1 MLNKKRVNSTSDVH
15 NEVDLGHL
23 LGSILDYKWLILA
36 ITSFFTVIGVIYSIF
51 ATPIYQ
57 ANALV
62 QVESSVGSQL
72 VKNLDSLLPDK
83 PQSAAE
89 IELLQSRM
97 VLGKTVEDLHL
108 DISVSQDYFPLFG
121 KGWARLTG
129 EKSGELA
136 ISRFTVPDALQNT
149 PFTLEVGESNHF
161 TLKSDGDVVMS
172 GELGKLT
179 QKDGIALLL
188 SDIQAAPGTSFTVIK
203 SPSLLVMNRIKSNL
217 LIEDSGKDTGV
228 LNLTYTGPD
237 PVEIRKTLDGIT
249 QNYLLQNVERKS
261 AEAEKSLQFLQVQVP
276 KVRGELD
283 AAENK
288 LNQFRQENDSVD
300 LSLEAK
306 SVLDSVVNIDAQLNQ
321 LTFREAEISK
331 LYTKEHPAYRTLL
344 EKRQTLEDEKTNL
357 NKKISNLPKTQQE
370 IVRLTRDVQSGQE
383 VYMQLLNKQ
392 QELNISKASTVGN
405 VRIVDRAVTLP
416 GLVQPKKAIIIIAS
430 LLLGLIV
437 SILVVIIKT
446 VLHRGIENPAELE
459 EAGINV
465 YSSVPLSEW
474 QQKKDRAGQ
483 LNSKKAKNRASDLLA
498 LSNPTDLA
506 VEAMRSL
513 RTSLHFA
520 MLEAKNNI
528 LMISGA
534 SPSIGKTFV
543 STNLSVLVAQTNKKV
558 LFIDGDLRKG
568 YTHALLGLDNK
579 VGLSELLSDQ
589 SKIEDA
595 VQPSGVENLD
605 IMTRGQVPPNP
616 SELLM
621 NSRFA
626 AMLEWASKNYDLVI
640 VDTPPILA
648 VTDAAIIG
656 RHIGTAL
663 MVARFGVNTLKEI
676 EVSINRFE
684 QNGIEVKGLIL
695 NSVFKKA
702 ASYYGS
708 YGYYE
713 YEYKSE
719 KS

>member
-1 MLNKKRVNSTSDVH
+1 MNKKRVNSTSDVH

-149 PFTLEVGESNHF
+149 PFTLEVGEGNHF
-161 TLKSDGDVVMS
+161 TLKSDGDDVMS
-172 GELGKLT
+172 GEVGKLA
-179 QKDGIALLL
+179 QKDGITLLL
-188 SDIQAAPGTSFTVIK
+188 SDIQAEPGTSFTVIK

-416 GLVQPKKAIIIIAS
+416 GLVQPKKTIIILAS

-483 LNSKKAKNRASDLLA
+483 LNSKKAKNRASDLLV

-520 MLEAKNNI
+520 MLESKNNI

-595 VQPSGVENLD
+595 IQPSGVENLD

-626 AMLEWASKNYDLVI
+626 AMLDWASKNYDLVI

-684 QNGIEVKGLIL
+684 QNGIEIKGLIL

>member
-1 MLNKKRVNSTSDVH
+1 
-15 NEVDLGHL
+15 VDLGHL
-23 LGSILDYKWLILA
+23 LGSILDYRWLILA
-36 ITSFFTVIGVIYSIF
+36 IISFFTVIGVIYSIF

-62 QVESSVGSQL
+62 QVESSIGSQL
-72 VKNLDSLLPDK
+72 VKNLDSFLPNK

-108 DISVSQDYFPLFG
+108 DISISQNYFPLFG

-129 EKSGELA
+129 EKEGELA
-136 ISRFTVPDALQNT
+136 ISRFNVPVHLQNT
-149 PFTLEVGESNHF
+149 PFTVEIGESNHY
-161 TLKSDGDVVMS
+161 TLKSDGNEVMS
-172 GELGKLT
+172 GEVGKLA
-179 QKDGIALLL
+179 QKGDVSLLIN
-188 SDIQAAPGTSFTVIK
+188 DMRAVPGSSFTVTK
-203 SPSLLVMNRIKSNL
+203 YPSLLVMNRIKSNL

-261 AEAEKSLQFLQVQVP
+261 AEAEKSLEFLQVQVP

-283 AAENK
+283 TAENK
-288 LNQFRQENDSVD
+288 LNQFRQANDSVD

-344 EKRQTLEDEKTNL
+344 EKRQTLEDEKVNL

-405 VRIVDRAVTLP
+405 VRIIDRAVTLP
-416 GLVQPKKAIIIIAS
+416 GIVKPKKAIIILAS
-430 LLLGLIV
+430 LLVGLIV
-437 SILVVIIKT
+437 SVLVVIVKT

-483 LNSKKAKNRASDLLA
+483 INSKKSKNRASDLLV

-568 YTHALLGLDNK
+568 YTHSLLGLDNK
-579 VGLSELLSDQ
+579 IGLSELLSAQ
-589 SKIEDA
+589 SKIEDSI
-595 VQPSGVENLD
+595 QSSGVENLD

-621 NSRFA
+621 NSRFSG
-626 AMLEWASKNYDLVI
+626 LLDWASKNYDLVI

-684 QNGIEVKGLIL
+684 QNGIEIKGLIL

-702 ASYYGS
+702 ASYYSS

>member
-1 MLNKKRVNSTSDVH
+1 MNKKRVNSTSDVH

>member
-1 MLNKKRVNSTSDVH
+1 LNKKRVNSTSDVH

-149 PFTLEVGESNHF
+149 PFTLEVGEGNHF
-161 TLKSDGDVVMS
+161 TLKSDGDDVMS
-172 GELGKLT
+172 GEVGKLA
-179 QKDGIALLL
+179 QKDGITLLL
-188 SDIQAAPGTSFTVIK
+188 SDIQAEPGTSFTVIK

-416 GLVQPKKAIIIIAS
+416 GLVQPKKTIIILAS

-483 LNSKKAKNRASDLLA
+483 LNSKKAKNRASDLLV

-520 MLEAKNNI
+520 MLESKNNI

-595 VQPSGVENLD
+595 IQPSGVENLD

-626 AMLEWASKNYDLVI
+626 AMLDWASKNYDLVI

-684 QNGIEVKGLIL
+684 QNGIEIKGLIL